1 MASDATSTLQAE
13 SIIGDVL
20 PRDVKLKYNLK
31 VEFPNAKL
39 EKPGQKIDVKDT
51 QPQPTVYVEPVP
63 ENEDGCGSYT
73 LLMVD
78 PDLTRRHDTRFGQVR
93 HWLATKC
100 SIGDKG
106 EVIHSKNTTLS
117 PWVGPAPLPVPD
129 VTGKPH
135 PSRYTFIICCDKIST
150 ASTKI
155 DPDSLRSE
163 YEGKP
168 GELGKP
174 TQDII
179 DRMGFNTERFLMK
192 NNLDAIAATFMFVEG
207 SLKSGMNNAALAA
220 TAMANKVMG
229 R

>member
-1 MASDATSTLQAE
+1 MGWPCTVACAGCHWVCLPSLIHLISVLNDA
-13 SIIGDVL
+13 
-20 PRDVKLKYNLK
+20 R
-31 VEFPNAKL
+31 
-39 EKPGQKIDVKDT
+39 
-51 QPQPTVYVEPVP
+51 
-63 ENEDGCGSYT
+63 
-73 LLMVD
+73 
-78 PDLTRRHDTRFGQVR
+78 
-93 HWLATKC
+93 
-100 SIGDKG
+100 
-106 EVIHSKNTTLS
+106 
-117 PWVGPAPLPVPD
+117 
-129 VTGKPH
+129 KPH